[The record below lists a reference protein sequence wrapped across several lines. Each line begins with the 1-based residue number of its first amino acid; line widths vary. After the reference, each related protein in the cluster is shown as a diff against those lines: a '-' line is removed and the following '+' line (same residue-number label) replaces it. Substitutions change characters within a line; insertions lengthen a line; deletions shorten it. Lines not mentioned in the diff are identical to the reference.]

1 LKKYSKLKSLETV
14 ALGQLAGR
22 IFFQQLMA
30 SKADF
35 ITRFKTGAKYK
46 VTRTLSQTN
55 ALSDRLIVLGTG
67 YQGNPMLNLRL
78 VEVRCGSTWYHYLTS
93 VVDPEVL
100 PPYVLADLYARRW
113 RIEETFNT
121 LKRLLG
127 LSYLWTGSSNGIQ
140 LQLWATWL
148 FYVVLI
154 DLADAVAD
162 ELALPMERISLE
174 MVYRGLYHFAQAYD
188 RGQATDLVAYLAAP
202 ENQDLGVVKAQRRK
216 RLKPPQDLSPFPL
229 PKVLISATFA

>member
-100 PPYVLADLYARRW
+100 PPYILADLYARRW

-121 LKRLLG
+121 L
-127 LSYLWTGSSNGIQ
+127 
-140 LQLWATWL
+140 
-148 FYVVLI
+148 
-154 DLADAVAD
+154 
-162 ELALPMERISLE
+162 
-174 MVYRGLYHFAQAYD
+174 
-188 RGQATDLVAYLAAP
+188 LVAYLAAP

-229 PKVLISATFA
+229 PKVLTSATFA